1 MGFSLQDEK
10 LEYLQVSIIIIIFRD
25 TKSDGRTVALCY
37 INVIVNN
44 NIIIIQSSQVCL
56 PAESTARVPVTGE
69 AQTVYSIHK

>member
-25 TKSDGRTVALCY
+25 TKPDGQTVALCY

-44 NIIIIQSSQVCL
+44 NIIIIQ
-56 PAESTARVPVTGE
+56 
-69 AQTVYSIHK
+69 